1 MLPETVIDQIK
12 AVKNVIDAGV
22 TAGGGI
28 QGSVDLASDL
38 PGSVEGSMNIADA
51 LGN

>member
-1 MLPETVIDQIK
+1 MLPENIVDQIT
-12 AVKNVIDAGV
+12 AVQNVIDAAV

-28 QGSVDLASDL
+28 QGSVDLAADL
-38 PGSVEGSMNIADA
+38 PGSVEGSLNIADA